1 MDSTPEERK
10 CLKLKDLKQWLNMLP
25 NEFLEYD
32 LVTAN
37 NGILA
42 TGAFVYEKEFNIRG
56 FDIDEAY
63 KQILFL
69 HAIDESKRSTKIIT

>member
-1 MDSTPEERK
+1 MDSTPEERR

-25 NEFLEYD
+25 NDFLEYD

-42 TGAFVYEKEFNIRG
+42 TGVHIYEKEFTIRG
-56 FDIDEAY
+56 FDVDEAY

-69 HAIDESKRSTKIIT
+69 HATDESKRSQKIII